1 MKSLRARKTAH
12 HQQPVRQPAKT
23 VTKEPARTVKS
34 AAKPVSDRR
43 MARKME
49 EEPREIEQYETDES
63 SYDEPEQED
72 LQMDTEEERDDLKEK
87 VAENTL
93 KDARIDADLM
103 QTMKKRYNEL
113 IKQLWENQGKLDDF
127 GFSPEEKDLLN
138 ERESLFLEYFVCNA
152 IFRDDKVNLF
162 EFIDTFMDTVKFV

>member
-12 HQQPVRQPAKT
+12 HQQPVRQPAKMA
-23 VTKEPARTVKS
+23 TKEPARTVKS
-34 AAKPVSDRR
+34 ATKPVSDRR

-49 EEPREIEQYETDES
+49 EEQREIEQYETDDS
-63 SYDEPEQED
+63 SYDEPEKED
-72 LQMDTEEERDDLKEK
+72 LQMDTEEEREDLKEK

-93 KDARIDADLM
+93 GDARIDTELM

-127 GFSPEEKDLLN
+127 GFSPEEKDVLN

-162 EFIDTFMDTVKFV
+162 EFIDTFMDNVKFV